1 MKMKYD
7 TLGKFMHTKQIVVEQ
22 DSNIYSH
29 FLFFFSCGYFL
40 KTINHIHLIN
50 I

>member
-29 FLFFFSCGYFL
+29 FLFFFLVATF
-40 KTINHIHLIN
+40 
-50 I
+50 